1 MPVVLMLSNCPCA
14 WVFLSA
20 EPWDREAQT
29 SLPQLGLGKRL
40 GSPET
45 FCPGSWYKSVFELE
59 LSQEIC
65 LLPISLDF
73 PILKWEYCDTVPAVL
88 S

>member
-1 MPVVLMLSNCPCA
+1 MLNLGIEKPKPACPS
-14 WVFLSA
+14 WEQIGV
-20 EPWDREAQT
+20 
-29 SLPQLGLGKRL
+29 LGLGKRL

-45 FCPGSWYKSVFELE
+45 FCPVSWYKSVFELE